1 MLEPQLQIEVFPVG
15 DQRVLV
21 VVEGELDLPE
31 AGQLR
36 AILNDVCAGPAKVVV
51 VDLGGVGFIGSSG
64 LGVLA
69 STHNDLAEAQRTL
82 VVRGASPAIR
92 KALQI
97 TGLDRLLEL
106 E

>member
-1 MLEPQLQIEVFPVG
+1 MLEPQLQIEVFPAG

-21 VVEGELDLPE
+21 VVEGEIDLPE

-36 AILNDVCAGPAKVVV
+36 AILNDVCAGPARVIVIDV
-51 VDLGGVGFIGSSG
+51 GGVSFIGSSG
-64 LGVLA
+64 IGVLA
-69 STHNDLAEAQRTL
+69 AAYNELAPNQRTL

-92 KALQI
+92 KALHI
-97 TGLDRLLEL
+97 TGLDRMLEV